1 VAKTC
6 RKAQLRGQQLP
17 AKKGKVRA
25 KLTQTSQ
32 IQDWDSLTPEQ
43 QQETLDWGI
52 DIDVSSDS
60 DKGMATATFMQTQ
73 MAGGSGGGS
82 GSGTPG
88 GGGGPPGGGGGGGGP
103 PGGGGHG
110 PPAVPPTLDEL
121 NWLMADLGNIVGIL
135 AQQVVDLTRDRAGGC
150 GGSAKDL
157 VSKPKPW
164 DGRGGSAEARHFLA
178 AFHNYAASQG
188 SPLNTYD
195 PTANTWTIN
204 EERWIQS
211 VLNLMEGDART
222 WALPYLEELRTGTI
236 PFNGLWAT
244 FVDHF
249 SRRFAPLD
257 TADAAR
263 DAVTCRWHV
272 RLDVSGVRSV
282 ANST

>member
-1 VAKTC
+1 VAKTR
-6 RKAQLRGQQLP
+6 RKVQLCGQQLP

-25 KLTQTSQ
+25 KLTQTLQ

-43 QQETLDWGI
+43 QQETLNWGI
-52 DIDVSSDS
+52 DINVSSDS
-60 DKGMATATFMQTQ
+60 DEGMATATFTQT
-73 MAGGSGGGS
+73 AGGSGVTGGGI
-82 GSGTPG
+82 GSSAPG

-110 PPAVPPTLDEL
+110 PPTVPPTLDEL
-121 NWLMADLGNIVGIL
+121 NQLMADLGNIVGIL

-164 DGRGGSAEARHFLA
+164 DGQGGSAEARHFLA

-222 WALPYLEELRTGTI
+222 WALPYLEELRNGTI
-236 PFNGLWAT
+236 PFAGLWAT
-244 FVDHF
+244 FIDHF
-249 SRRFAPLD
+249 S
-257 TADAAR
+257 
-263 DAVTCRWHV
+263 H
-272 RLDVSGVRSV
+272 
-282 ANST
+282 